1 MDPSNREIDAALRSL
16 EGDSELAKLMDSAAR
31 GAHES
36 RCLQW
41 QADADELINRERE
54 YSGEATE
61 KWEQGYKRLL
71 VEWSAADRAYREQ
84 YHRAEVLKV
93 KVENW
98 KFASGLLLFAVL
110 GLVVL
115 RWF

>member
-1 MDPSNREIDAALRSL
+1 MEPSKREIDAALRPL
-16 EGDSELAKLMDSAAR
+16 EDQELAKLMKSAAR

-36 RCLQW
+36 RRLKW
-41 QADADELINRERE
+41 QAEADELINRERE

-84 YHRAEVLKV
+84 FHRAEVLKV
-93 KVENW
+93 RVENHRLVMVI
-98 KFASGLLLFAVL
+98 LLAVI
-110 GLVVL
+110 GILVVL
-115 RWF
+115 RWV